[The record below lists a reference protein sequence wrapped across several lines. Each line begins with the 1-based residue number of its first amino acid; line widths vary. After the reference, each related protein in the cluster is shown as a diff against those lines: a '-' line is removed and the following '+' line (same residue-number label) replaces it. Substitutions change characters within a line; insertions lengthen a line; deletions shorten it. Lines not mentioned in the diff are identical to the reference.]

1 MRKRFFVGI
10 FAINLLVGCQA
21 NYIRDVQG
29 GTVAPSS
36 SSKLGEPQNSE
47 KIVR

>member
-21 NYIRDVQG
+21 NYIR
-29 GTVAPSS
+29 
-36 SSKLGEPQNSE
+36 
-47 KIVR
+47 

>member
-29 GTVAPSS
+29 GTMAPSS
-36 SSKLGEPQNSE
+36 SSELTGIAVQ
-47 KIVR
+47 